1 MATISK
7 EELQELVTQRDGHCI
22 SLYMPSIEKS
32 QEVRQNPIRFKN
44 LLNQAERLLV
54 EAGMERKAVEEFLA
68 PAVDLLD
75 DGIFWQH
82 QSNGLAAFIADD
94 FFQTQHLTM
103 EPEEDVT
110 LSDRFTIKPLLPMLK
125 DPEEFYVLT
134 VSQNQVRMFRA
145 TEHEV
150 EPVEVPNMPKNL
162 IEAEGEDV
170 SDNNV
175 SFHTGTAEPGAR
187 TGGGERPAIFYG
199 YGQGEED
206 RDKRVLNF
214 FRKVDKAVSAYLRN
228 STAPLLLAGVEYHLP
243 LYKDA
248 NTYTHLADD
257 IISGNH
263 DDTNAETLRD
273 EAWQKL
279 EPVFHDNRGTVADRY
294 KMLRGRQDQRA
305 VKDLKEVVK
314 AAPYGRVEVLFV
326 DKNAKQW
333 GTFDESKIDVKLENE
348 HKPGNQDLLDF
359 AVVQTLLNGGTVY
372 AVDTEE
378 LQEESTPVAAI
389 FRY

>member
-7 EELQELVTQRDGHCI
+7 EDLQELVTQREGYCI
-22 SLYMPSIEKS
+22 SIYMPSIEKS

-44 LLNQAERLLV
+44 LINQAEQLLIK
-54 EAGMERKAVEEFLA
+54 AGMDRKAVESFLA

-75 DGIFWQH
+75 DGLFWQH
-82 QSNGLAAFIADD
+82 QSSGLAAFIADD
-94 FFQTQHLTM
+94 FFQTQHLTL
-103 EPEEDVT
+103 EPEEAVS
-110 LSDRFTIKPLLPMLK
+110 LADRFMIKPMLPMLREN
-125 DPEEFYVLT
+125 EEFYILAL
-134 VSQNQVRMFRA
+134 SQNRVRMFRA
-145 TEHEV
+145 TQHEI
-150 EPVEVPNMPKNL
+150 EPVNVPNLPENL
-162 IEAEGEDV
+162 EDELREDAGESPVTFHMGAGAPGRSGHEGTRDGIY
-170 SDNNV
+170 SGH
-175 SFHTGTAEPGAR
+175 S
-187 TGGGERPAIFYG
+187 
-199 YGQGEED
+199 QGEED

-214 FRKVDKAVSAYLRN
+214 FRRVDKAVSAYMGS
-228 STAPLLLAGVEYHLP
+228 STAPLLLAGVDYHLP
-243 LYKDA
+243 LYKEA

-263 DDTNAETLRD
+263 DDTDPGTLRD

-279 EPVFHDNRGTVADRY
+279 EPLFHDNRGTVADRY

-378 LQEESTPVAAI
+378 LPEGNTPVAAI

>member
-7 EELQELVTQRDGHCI
+7 EDLQELATQRDGHCVSI
-22 SLYMPSIEKS
+22 YMPSIEKS
-32 QEVRQNPIRFKN
+32 QEVRQNAIRFKN
-44 LLNQAERLLV
+44 LLNQAEHLLL
-54 EAGMERKAVEEFLA
+54 EAGMEKKAVEEFLA

-75 DGIFWQH
+75 DGLFWQR
-82 QSNGLAAFIADD
+82 QSSGLAVFIADD
-94 FFQTQHLTM
+94 FFQTQHLNL

-110 LSDRFTIKPLLPMLK
+110 LADRFTIKPLLPMLK
-125 DPEEFYVLT
+125 DPEEFYILT
-134 VSQNQVRMFRA
+134 VSQNLIRMFRA
-145 TEHEV
+145 TEHDV
-150 EPVEVPNMPKNL
+150 EPVEVPNMPNNL

-175 SFHTGTAEPGAR
+175 SFHTSTAEPGGR
-187 TGGGERPAIFYG
+187 TGSGERSAIYYG

-214 FRKVDKAVSAYLRN
+214 FRKVDKAVTAYLRS
-228 STAPLLLAGVEYHLP
+228 STAPLLLAGVDYHLP

-263 DDTNAETLRD
+263 DDTDPGTLRD

-279 EPVFHDNRGTVADRY
+279 EPLFHDNRDTVADRY

-372 AVDTEE
+372 AVDPEE
-378 LQEESTPVAAI
+378 LPEGNTPVAAI